1 MGEDGQPR
9 FPVLAREE
17 YLHAVSRLSHA
28 GLDLWKGRETGLLY
42 LYLRNIRPKE
52 PWLATRAFHL
62 PPHWR
67 NHHLHSSSDNR
78 QQYGLPASTSGQS
91 LETLQDSCFQK
102 RDCPSHLS
110 QILAIVHCI
119 LQGNLAKC
127 KILQNTILH
136 YKNFISLIYN
146 IVSVF
151 FGAYRCHWYAV
162 SPLIWY
168 NLLRDKV

>member
-1 MGEDGQPR
+1 MGKDGQPR

-78 QQYGLPASTSGQS
+78 QRYGLPASTSGQS

-119 LQGNLAKC
+119 LQGNLAIC
-127 KILQNTILH
+127 KIRHL
-136 YKNFISLIYN
+136 FIFTASDFYFTDIQCYISSSWCLSVSLVRCWPYN
-146 IVSVF
+146 MI
-151 FGAYRCHWYAV
+151 
-162 SPLIWY
+162 
-168 NLLRDKV
+168 